1 MNSATTSLASCDTS
15 TSVYAPRNGIPPPAC
30 HRSVNSRCTS
40 SGGSDSTGRPVP
52 AIGTPRND
60 SRASARYSRYR
71 DLKASSSASSH
82 GRFLFGTA
90 KFAVRWN
97 TYRCSATAAISGAT
111 WMPVD
116 PVPMSPTR
124 LPAKSTPSCGHRAVW
139 YQGPSNESSPGRSGT
154 WNSDRHPAAETK
166 YRAVTV
172 PPSDV
177 VTAHAA
183 AVASQ
188 DAPVTRVFSLMCG
201 HRPNR
206 SATWLR

>member
-1 MNSATTSLASCDTS
+1 
-15 TSVYAPRNGIPPPAC
+15 
-30 HRSVNSRCTS
+30 
-40 SGGSDSTGRPVP
+40 
-52 AIGTPRND
+52 IGTPRND

-71 DLKASSSASSH
+71 DLNASSSASSH

-111 WMPVD
+111 WIPVD
-116 PVPMSPTR
+116 PVPTRPTR
-124 LPAKSTPSCGHRAVW
+124 LPAKSTPSFGHRPVW
-139 YQGPSNESSPGRSGT
+139 SQGPSTEPSPGRSGT

-166 YRAVTV
+166 YRAVTR

-177 VTAHAA
+177 VTVHAA
-183 AVASQ
+183 AAASQ

-201 HRPNR
+201 HSSNL

>member
-1 MNSATTSLASCDTS
+1 MN
-15 TSVYAPRNGIPPPAC
+15 
-30 HRSVNSRCTS
+30 
-40 SGGSDSTGRPVP
+40 
-52 AIGTPRND
+52 
-60 SRASARYSRYR
+60 AR
-71 DLKASSSASSH
+71 SSASSH

-111 WMPVD
+111 WIPVD

-124 LPAKSTPSCGHRAVW
+124 LPVKSTPSFGHRDVW

-172 PPSDV
+172 APSDV
-177 VTAHAA
+177 VTVHAA
-183 AVASQ
+183 AAASQ
-188 DAPVTRVFSLMCG
+188 EAPVTRVFSWMYG
-201 HRPNR
+201 HSPNL
-206 SATWLR
+206 SATWLRYRRISGCAGYRSLQDHSCSSSGEKEYE